1 MIPIKLYLVLSG
13 VLFVIGTSGVLVR
26 KNVLVMLMSVEI
38 MLNAVNLAFVSFA
51 RYMMLP
57 KGQVYV
63 FFSITVAAAEVI
75 VGLAII
81 ISIFHKK
88 ESMDVD
94 DMNVLKG

>member
-1 MIPIKLYLVLSG
+1 MIPIKLYLMLSGILFVIGVSG
-13 VLFVIGTSGVLVR
+13 VLFR
-26 KNVLVMLMSVEI
+26 KNVIVMLMSIEI
-38 MLNAVNLAFVSFA
+38 MLNAVNLAFVAFA

-81 ISIFHKK
+81 VSIFHKK